1 MQIIPFYLGIVAMQS
16 VYLTY
21 YYILSR
27 KKDFLYYVLFTFFF
41 TLFFS
46 FVTVPFLQDFGN
58 RLSNG
63 SLFASAMT
71 FIMLGA
77 AMYYKFIR
85 HFAGTVMLDPQYDKI
100 IRITEHI
107 LVFCA
112 LLMLSNTTIFNRKID
127 FFYPIFRVLYFLNIV
142 IQVYSIYVLLKS
154 RKLLNLILAIGS
166 IVMALLVKIAIMPIM
181 IQLNTQRVE
190 ITTFNYVFAG
200 LILNFLFFNFA
211 LIYKSRSIE
220 KEKTVLQ
227 IQKQTELFNQ
237 RTEIGN
243 DLHDD
248 IGATLSGLHV
258 YSTIVESEIDRNPDL
273 AKKYLNKIT
282 IGIRTVMDN
291 MNDVIWAVNI
301 REKNPK
307 LFSSRLKDFNMEIFD
322 AKNIECIY
330 EIDTE
335 LERKI
340 TRMIARKNLILITKE
355 AINNVVKHSRA
366 TKVFIRLKTNG
377 DSLILEIEDNG
388 IGMTSHKNK
397 SGGNGLHSLQIRT
410 TQLGGVLSIHNHHH
424 GGGLLVQTSIPLANI
439 SD

>member
-1 MQIIPFYLGIVAMQS
+1 
-16 VYLTY
+16 
-21 YYILSR
+21 
-27 KKDFLYYVLFTFFF
+27 
-41 TLFFS
+41 
-46 FVTVPFLQDFGN
+46 
-58 RLSNG
+58 
-63 SLFASAMT
+63 
-71 FIMLGA
+71 
-77 AMYYKFIR
+77 
-85 HFAGTVMLDPQYDKI
+85 
-100 IRITEHI
+100 
-107 LVFCA
+107 
-112 LLMLSNTTIFNRKID
+112 
-127 FFYPIFRVLYFLNIV
+127 
-142 IQVYSIYVLLKS
+142 
-154 RKLLNLILAIGS
+154 
-166 IVMALLVKIAIMPIM
+166 
-181 IQLNTQRVE
+181 
-190 ITTFNYVFAG
+190 VFAG

-410 TQLGGVLSIHNHHH
+410 AQLGGVLSIHNHHH